1 MLTLSEYSEQA
12 EVVCRIGIA
21 DGAVVS
27 RPDRLRTSG
36 LGSCVG
42 LVVYDVFTGLS
53 GMVHVM
59 LPIAPVDF
67 TERLRVDGVKPQKYA
82 DSAVLWL
89 VSELQNR
96 GSTIHSLRAKMA
108 GGAQMFASAG
118 RSDVLRVGPRN
129 VEAVETALTDC
140 CIPLLAKDVGGTEG
154 RTIEFDSQTQLLSV
168 RTAKS
173 GTFTI

>member
-1 MLTLSEYSEQA
+1 MSLYGEQA
-12 EVVCRIGIA
+12 QVVRRVGIA

-27 RPDRLRTSG
+27 RPDKLRTAG

-42 LVVYDVFTGLS
+42 LVVYDWKSGLS

-59 LPIAPVDF
+59 LPVAPIHVINGSK
-67 TERLRVDGVKPQKYA
+67 VDGQKPQKYA
-82 DSAVLWL
+82 DLGVSWL
-89 VSELQNR
+89 IEQLQSEGAQTGN
-96 GSTIHSLRAKMA
+96 LRAKMA

-129 VEAVETALTDC
+129 VEAVENALASYS
-140 CIPLLAKDVGGTEG
+140 IPLLAKDVGGREG
-154 RTIEFDSQTQLLSV
+154 RTIEFDTETQLLSI

-173 GTFTI
+173 GTFTL